1 MNRRTH
7 FARSQRMTIAAGI
20 LFLVILIIIL
30 QLWLFVATVNAFLG
44 GDTAVLLPAALVSL
58 VCLGLNLGLLWY
70 LYALE
75 R

>member
-20 LFLVILIIIL
+20 LFIVTLIIIL